1 MQPQDIWTHSQDLI
15 QAPQL
20 FRRVTEIKPRRQ
32 YSEIRL
38 MTPRREAEVL
48 SNFPFH
54 DCGSIHITKAKGK
67 L

>member
-20 FRRVTEIKPRRQ
+20 FKRVTEIEPKRR

-38 MTPRREAEVL
+38 MTPRRIAEVL
-48 SNFPFH
+48 SNYSFH
-54 DCGSIHITKAKGK
+54 DCGSVHNTKAKGN